1 MPGDEKN
8 HQAPNPARSAQQ
20 DAAMVILAVLLCV
33 IVLVIASV
41 IAIRQA
47 RAQGLNVWTITVIGQ
62 DAELGTVT
70 LRLEDLE
77 ALVRASTGAARASR
91 SSTRSRGAHEPRH
104 QPSRDPL
111 LRQPQRPGDHA
122 ADIDRWHHE
131 RGFPRPWAFR
141 DLLNL

>member
-1 MPGDEKN
+1 MRKTIKPRIPREVPSKTL
-8 HQAPNPARSAQQ
+8 P
-20 DAAMVILAVLLCV
+20 MVILAVLLV

-77 ALVRASTGAARASR
+77 ALVRGFNRRGDELQELNTVTGC
-91 SSTRSRGAHEPRH
+91 T
-104 QPSRDPL
+104 
-111 LRQPQRPGDHA
+111 
-122 ADIDRWHHE
+122 
-131 RGFPRPWAFR
+131 
-141 DLLNL
+141 